1 MKQGLIIKGLLV
13 FNFIE
18 ILVFCG
24 LFNYID
30 TIEYIFEYVRDLG
43 FLGYLLYVVTF
54 CIIYLQGAF
63 LYRYMKLLES
73 KGR

>member
-1 MKQGLIIKGLLV
+1 MKQSIVIKVLLV

-18 ILVFCG
+18 ILIFCG
-24 LFNYID
+24 LFNFID
-30 TIEYIFEYVRDLG
+30 AIEYIFEYVRDLG
-43 FLGYLLYVVTF
+43 FLRYLLYVVTF